1 MSTQCSVSVHLR
13 GRGIFTLIPR
23 SKLGKMAESSSII
36 YILDAMTNN
45 FPIFRK
51 RVFSNNLS
59 TIHGTW
65 DPIKTLP
72 SKSSVFQNAG
82 VVRRESK

>member
-1 MSTQCSVSVHLR
+1 MSTQCSVSVRLR

-45 FPIFRK
+45 FSIFRK
-51 RVFSNNLS
+51 REYFPVTLS

-72 SKSSVFQNAG
+72 SKSSVFQMP
-82 VVRRESK
+82 V